1 MKIKG
6 RINDVSLVLLLETG
20 STHNFIDATL
30 VFSLHLMVN
39 QSQTLEVKVANG
51 VVVKTQGFCDQVPV
65 CIQGEEFSIQFHL
78 LPLRGCDIVFGTQW
92 LTTLG
97 DIQWNFQFLT
107 MEFCHKEHKVLL

>member
-20 STHNFIDATL
+20 STHNFIDAAL

-51 VVVKTQGFCDQVPV
+51 ED
-65 CIQGEEFSIQFHL
+65 S
-78 LPLRGCDIVFGTQW
+78 R
-92 LTTLG
+92 
-97 DIQWNFQFLT
+97 
-107 MEFCHKEHKVLL
+107 VL